1 MELVLNITEK
11 NKIDLFLNLI
21 KEFSF
26 VELVSVNDNEFNIPE
41 NHRELL
47 DQRIQSIDSG
57 GATFRSWDVIKPY
70 FLQNQ

>member
-41 NHRELL
+41 NHKELL
-47 DQRIQSIDSG
+47 DQRIKAIDAG
-57 GATFRSWDVIKPY
+57 EATFRNWEVIKNEY
-70 FLQNQ
+70 EIN

>member
-26 VELVSVNDNEFNIPE
+26 VELVSVNDNESNIPE

-47 DQRIQSIDSG
+47 DQRIQAIDAGEAS
-57 GATFRSWDVIKPY
+57 FRSWDVIKNEY
-70 FLQNQ
+70 NIN

>member
-41 NHRELL
+41 NHIELL
-47 DQRIQSIDSG
+47 DQRIQAIDADE
-57 GATFRSWDVIKPY
+57 ATFRNWKVIKNEY
-70 FLQNQ
+70 EVN